1 VGATTPDF
9 EAETK
14 VVEVW
19 VTTLLERLVGVEKLV
34 VDVVVVEVEL
44 EVELE
49 MVDVDELVE
58 DVLEDEEVEEVEER
72 LDSDEEEEVVVVLLV
87 EVGRLYTNVN

>member
-1 VGATTPDF
+1 MGTTTPDF

-19 VTTLLERLVGVEKLV
+19 VTTLLERLVEVEMLV

-44 EVELE
+44 EVEVE
-49 MVDVDELVE
+49 MVDVDKLE
-58 DVLEDEEVEEVEER
+58 DVLEDEEEVEEVEER
-72 LDSDEEEEVVVVLLV
+72 LDSDEEVDVVVVLLL
-87 EVGRLYTNVN
+87 ELGRLWTNVN

>member
-72 LDSDEEEEVVVVLLV
+72 LDSDEEEEVVLVLLV